1 MRGVLYFIERDL
13 TRWTRSKI
21 SVVAS
26 LVMPAAWLIFVGLTL
41 PIKFNNTNYINYI
54 TPGILVMTMLFAS
67 LAGGSL
73 LIFDKMLGF
82 LNKFLAL
89 PTPRESILFGK
100 ILFITFRGII
110 QSTVILALALFLGV
124 KIQSLTS
131 IFLIYLVLFIF
142 GILFSSISTTIAL
155 VVDDHDGYAAVNSMI
170 SMPLFFTSSA
180 LMPYEMMPSW
190 LRILASLN
198 PVSYAID
205 TARALFAGN
214 IPLNG
219 IVELIVITVVVLV
232 ISVYTFRRATV

>member
-1 MRGVLYFIERDL
+1 MNGVLYFIERDL
-13 TRWTRSKI
+13 TKWTRSKI

-41 PIKFNNTNYINYI
+41 PIKFNNSNYIDYI

>member
-67 LAGGSL
+67 LSGGSL

-124 KIQSLTS
+124 NIQSLTS

>member
-1 MRGVLYFIERDL
+1 MLGFNV
-13 TRWTRSKI
+13 
-21 SVVAS
+21 
-26 LVMPAAWLIFVGLTL
+26 TL
-41 PIKFNNTNYINYI
+41 SNYINYI

-124 KIQSLTS
+124 KIQSLTN

>member
-124 KIQSLTS
+124 KIQNLTS

>member
-13 TRWTRSKI
+13 TRWIRSKI

-124 KIQSLTS
+124 KIQGLTN

>member
-1 MRGVLYFIERDL
+1 MRGVLYYFERDFK
-13 TRWTRSKI
+13 RWTRGKI
-21 SVVAS
+21 NVVSS
-26 LVMPAAWLIFVGLTL
+26 LAMPAAWLIFVGLTL
-41 PIKFNNTNYINYI
+41 PIRFTDNYLEFI

-67 LAGGSL
+67 LTGGSL

-100 ILFITFRGII
+100 ILFITFRGLI
-110 QSTVILALALFLGV
+110 QSTVILGMAIILGV
-124 KIQSLTS
+124 KFHSFIAISLA
-131 IFLIYLVLFIF
+131 YVVLLIF
-142 GILFSSISTTIAL
+142 GILFSAIATTIAL
-155 VVDDHDGYAAVNSMI
+155 LVDDHDGYAAVTSMV

-214 IPLNG
+214 FALNG
-219 IVELIVITVVVLV
+219 IMELIVITVVVLV

>member
-1 MRGVLYFIERDL
+1 MRGVLHYFERDFK
-13 TRWTRSKI
+13 RWTRGKI
-21 SVVAS
+21 NVVSS
-26 LVMPAAWLIFVGLTL
+26 LAMPAAWLIFVGLAL
-41 PIKFNNTNYINYI
+41 PIRFTDNYLDFI

-67 LAGGSL
+67 LTGGSL

-100 ILFITFRGII
+100 ILFITFRGLI
-110 QSTVILALALFLGV
+110 QSTVILGMAIILGV
-124 KIQSLTS
+124 KIHSFIAISLA
-131 IFLIYLVLFIF
+131 YVVLLIF
-142 GILFSSISTTIAL
+142 GILFSAIATTIAL
-155 VVDDHDGYAAVNSMI
+155 LVDDHDGYAAVTSMV

-214 IPLNG
+214 FILNG
-219 IVELIVITVVVLV
+219 ILELTIMAVVVLV
-232 ISVYTFRRATV
+232 ISVYAFRKATV

>member
-180 LMPYEMMPSW
+180 LMPYDMMPSW

>member
-124 KIQSLTS
+124 KIQNLTS

-232 ISVYTFRRATV
+232 ISVYTFRRATI

>member
-1 MRGVLYFIERDL
+1 MRGVLYFIERDFR
-13 TRWTRSKI
+13 RWTRSKI
-21 SVVAS
+21 SVVSS

-41 PIKFNNTNYINYI
+41 PIKFNNSNYLDYI

-100 ILFITFRGII
+100 ILFITLRGII
-110 QSTVILALALFLGV
+110 QSTIILSIALLLGV
-124 KIQSLTS
+124 KILSLTS
-131 IFLIYLVLFIF
+131 ISLVYLVLLIF
-142 GILFSSISTTIAL
+142 GILFSSIATTIAL
-155 VVDDHDGYAAVNSMI
+155 IVDDHDGYAAVNSMV

-180 LMPYEMMPSW
+180 LMPYEMMPHW

-205 TARALFAGN
+205 TTRALFAGN
-214 IPLNG
+214 FALNG
-219 IVELIVITVVVLV
+219 IVELAVMAVIVLIL
-232 ISVYTFRRATV
+232 SVYQFRKATV

>member
-21 SVVAS
+21 SVAAS

-41 PIKFNNTNYINYI
+41 PIKFNNSNYIDYI

-124 KIQSLTS
+124 NIQGLTS

>member
-1 MRGVLYFIERDL
+1 DFK
-13 TRWTRSKI
+13 RWTRGKI
-21 SVVAS
+21 NVVSS
-26 LVMPAAWLIFVGLTL
+26 LAMPAAWLIFVGLAL
-41 PIKFNNTNYINYI
+41 PIRFTNNYLDFI

-67 LAGGSL
+67 LTGGSL

-100 ILFITFRGII
+100 ILFITFRGLI
-110 QSTVILALALFLGV
+110 QSTVILAIALLLGV

-131 IFLIYLVLFIF
+131 ISLIYLVLLIF
-142 GILFSSISTTIAL
+142 GILFSSIATTIAL
-155 VVDDHDGYAAVNSMI
+155 VVDDHDGYAAVNSLI

-214 IPLNG
+214 FALNG
-219 IVELIVITVVVLV
+219 IIELTIITVVVLV
-232 ISVYTFRRATV
+232 ISVYAFRKATV

>member
-1 MRGVLYFIERDL
+1 MRGVLYYFERDFK
-13 TRWTRSKI
+13 RWTRGKI
-21 SVVAS
+21 NVVSS
-26 LVMPAAWLIFVGLTL
+26 LAMPAAWLIFVGLTL
-41 PIKFNNTNYINYI
+41 PIRFTDNYLEFI

-67 LAGGSL
+67 LTGGSL

-100 ILFITFRGII
+100 ILFITFRGLI
-110 QSTVILALALFLGV
+110 QSTVILGMALLLGV
-124 KIQSLTS
+124 KIHSFIAISLA
-131 IFLIYLVLFIF
+131 YVVLLIF
-142 GILFSSISTTIAL
+142 GILFSAIATTIAL
-155 VVDDHDGYAAVNSMI
+155 LVDDHDGYAAVTSMV

-180 LMPYEMMPSW
+180 LMPYDMMPSW

-214 IPLNG
+214 FALNG
-219 IVELIVITVVVLV
+219 IMELILITVVVLV

>member
-1 MRGVLYFIERDL
+1 MRGVLYYFERDFK
-13 TRWTRSKI
+13 RWTRGKI
-21 SVVAS
+21 NVVSS
-26 LVMPAAWLIFVGLTL
+26 LAMPAAWLIFVGLTL
-41 PIKFNNTNYINYI
+41 PIRFTDNYLEFI

-67 LAGGSL
+67 LTGGSL

-100 ILFITFRGII
+100 ILFITFRGLI
-110 QSTVILALALFLGV
+110 QSTVILGMALLLGV
-124 KIQSLTS
+124 KIHSFIAISLA
-131 IFLIYLVLFIF
+131 YVVLLIF
-142 GILFSSISTTIAL
+142 GILFSAIATTIAL
-155 VVDDHDGYAAVNSMI
+155 LVDDHDGYAAVTSMV

-180 LMPYEMMPSW
+180 LMPYDMMPSW

-214 IPLNG
+214 FALNG
-219 IVELIVITVVVLV
+219 IMELIVITVVVLV

>member
-1 MRGVLYFIERDL
+1 MSGVFYFIERDL
-13 TRWTRSKI
+13 TKWTRSKI
-21 SVVAS
+21 SVIAS

-67 LAGGSL
+67 LTGGSL

-124 KIQSLTS
+124 NIQGMTA

-180 LMPYEMMPSW
+180 LMPYDMMPSW
-190 LRILASLN
+190 LRLLASLN

-205 TARALFAGN
+205 TARALFTGN

-219 IVELIVITVVVLV
+219 IVELIAITVVVLV